1 MNVQVLSDQ
10 VLLNHY
16 LSGDRSAISQLIE
29 RHSRRVK
36 DYIHMMVKDRDVADD
51 IFQETFIKAVRV
63 IDEGRYTDNG
73 KFLSWILR
81 IAHNQVIDHFRA
93 QRQNKSVSESEA
105 GYDVLGTLKLAERTV
120 EDAMV
125 CEQIERDVRA
135 LGRTAARRTARSG
148 DDALFLGSE
157 FQGYSRADQREYQH
171 RAGAH
176 ALCAHQPAE
185 NDQRKK
191 SDSELTLHNN
201 PRPAALYE
209 QSKLMTGPMEDIDK
223 NEVSDNG
230 ISEDEDLMMREV
242 IQGDADLCY
251 LHHYLSEVFR
261 NGDNF

>member
-1 MNVQVLSDQ
+1 MNVQALSDQ

-93 QRQNKSVSESEA
+93 QRQNKSVSEAEA
-105 GYDVLGTLKLAERTV
+105 GYDVLGTLKLSERTV
-120 EDAMV
+120 EDSMV

-135 LGRTAARRTARSG
+135 LVE
-148 DDALFLGSE
+148 LLPSE
-157 FQGYSRADQREYQH
+157 QREVVIMRYFSGLSFKEIAEQTDVSINT
-171 RAGAH
+171 
-176 ALCAHQPAE
+176 ALG
-185 NDQRKK
+185 RM
-191 SDSELTLHNN
+191 
-201 PRPAALYE
+201 RYALINLRRMIKE
-209 QSKLMTGPMEDIDK
+209 K
-223 NEVSDNG
+223 NL
-230 ISEDEDLMMREV
+230 I
-242 IQGDADLCY
+242 
-251 LHHYLSEVFR
+251 LS
-261 NGDNF
+261 